1 MREKGW
7 WQCFAAEKVTVGPG
21 ELPYRPVVDRTTM
34 TAAMQL
40 SEASTAA
47 IAVLRVMSVGLGVSM
62 RSSSYS

>member
-1 MREKGW
+1 MREKGR
-7 WQCFAAEKVTVGPG
+7 WQCFAAEKVTMGPG

-47 IAVLRVMSVGLGVSM
+47 IAVLRVLSV
-62 RSSSYS
+62 R